1 MAKRYTTQWPK
12 ENAQR
17 MYGCSLYEKKHIM
30 SALCLRYKEC
40 IDFLCARPKQCKAV
54 LCTRKNILC
63 LFSIRDINNV
73 WFFSALDQINDGC
86 SF

>member
-30 SALCLRYKEC
+30 AVLCLLYKECLAFLCLRSN
-40 IDFLCARPKQCKAV
+40 QCKAV
-54 LCTRKNILC
+54 LCMGRNILC
-63 LFSIRDINNV
+63 L
-73 WFFSALDQINDGC
+73 
-86 SF
+86 SFV